1 MCLRI
6 GQLLQWIL
14 AEGVEI
20 KHSENVSALIFKRI
34 LFRVFVYIES
44 ITNYLRK
51 LDSVIATAQCAY

>member
-20 KHSENVSALIFKRI
+20 KYSENVSALIFKKI
-34 LFRVFVYIES
+34 LFRVFVYVES
-44 ITNYLRK
+44 ITTQVRK

>member
-6 GQLLQWIL
+6 GKLLQWIL

-20 KHSENVSALIFKRI
+20 KYSENVSALIFKKI
-34 LFRVFVYIES
+34 LFRVFVYVES
-44 ITNYLRK
+44 ITNQVRK